1 MRLAARFNRFLR
13 LARPDASGQAK
24 IGGRRIYILPTAQG
38 LGYGLL
44 LLIMLTGSINYAS
57 NLGFLLTFMLAG
69 LGLVAIIHT
78 WRNLL
83 AIELSAGRADPVFA
97 GQHACFQLLLHN
109 HRPAARPGVRIA
121 LRAGSS
127 AVEDLPPAATSRV
140 RLCLPTDRRGEC
152 LLPRLTL
159 STRYPL
165 GLLRAWAYVELNGS
179 CLVYPQ
185 PGPSMPVA
193 DAADYDH
200 SRQGDKGVGADDFA
214 GLRPYRPG
222 DAPRHVNWKALA
234 REQGLQTKLFGGDR
248 SERRWLDWS
257 ALNGDTETRLS
268 RLCRGVLDACDR
280 QLEFGLRLPGLKI
293 EPARGQNHRHL
304 CLAAL
309 ARFGRP
315 G

>member
-1 MRLAARFNRFLR
+1 MRKAARFNRFLR
-13 LARPDASGQAK
+13 LARPDADGQAK
-24 IGGRRIYILPTAQG
+24 ISGRRIYILPTVQG

-57 NLGFLLTFMLAG
+57 NLGFLLTFLLVG

-83 AIELSAGRADPVFA
+83 GLALSAGRAEPVFA
-97 GQHACFQLLLHN
+97 GQPACFEVCLHN
-109 HRPAARPGVRIA
+109 HRPASRPAVRIT
-121 LRAGSS
+121 LREGSP
-127 AVEDLPPAATSRV
+127 VLEDLPPAAISRV
-140 RLCLPTDRRGEC
+140 RICLPTDQRGEC
-152 LLPRLTL
+152 LLPRLTV

-165 GLLRAWAYVELNGS
+165 GLLRAWVYVDLNHS

-185 PGPSMPVA
+185 PGPAMP
-193 DAADYDH
+193 AAEAARYDH

-214 GLRPYRPG
+214 GLRQYRPG

-248 SERRWLDWS
+248 SERRWLDWT
-257 ALNGDTETRLS
+257 ALSGDTETRLS
-268 RLCRGVLDACDR
+268 RLCRGVLDAGDH
-280 QLEFGLRLPGLKI
+280 QMEFGLRLPGLEI
-293 EPARGQNHRHL
+293 GLGRGQNHRHL

-315 G
+315 A